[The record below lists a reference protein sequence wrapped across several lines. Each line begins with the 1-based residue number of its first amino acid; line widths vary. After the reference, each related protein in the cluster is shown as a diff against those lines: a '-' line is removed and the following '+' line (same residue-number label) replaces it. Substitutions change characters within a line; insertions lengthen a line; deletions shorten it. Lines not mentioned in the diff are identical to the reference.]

1 MLEGGSL
8 ARAVVRLEV
17 VPALAAGLDVR
28 RRGVDGVNLSHDSI
42 TGGAEGGEV
51 LEKGGGRAG
60 HVGCSWLVMH
70 LL

>member
-8 ARAVVRLEV
+8 AGAVVLREV
-17 VPALAAGLDVR
+17 VAALAAGLDLS
-28 RRGVDGVNLSHDSI
+28 RRGVDGINLSHDGI

-60 HVGCSWLVMH
+60 HVGCSWVVMR